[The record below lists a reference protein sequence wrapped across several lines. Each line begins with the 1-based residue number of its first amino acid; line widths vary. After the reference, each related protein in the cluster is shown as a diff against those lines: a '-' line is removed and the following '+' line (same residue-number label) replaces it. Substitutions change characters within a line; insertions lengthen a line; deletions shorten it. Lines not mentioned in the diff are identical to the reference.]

1 MDNIIECK
9 LDSTCK
15 EIYTGIW
22 QHDYGQILRITGVDL
37 PKAVEVQFSL
47 RDKGGDTLTRIGT
60 TVDGVTEVKV
70 PDSFLK
76 NENCTQNYLIYAWI
90 YVTDDAS
97 GNTEYQIILH
107 VKSRPKPEEPTEEP
121 LPEPNIF
128 HETVEAVNAAADR
141 AAASE
146 QNAKASATEA
156 SKYAASASESA
167 VAAEKTKEDA
177 LKEVGEKK
185 QEAIEAIQEQEEASV
200 GKIIDHTDNEI
211 QRIQNQAAGSKR
223 ELEQTI
229 ANAGYS
235 KEELNESIQTVGD
248 TKTALDKSTE
258 LAGTAKTELDTSTQK
273 AGEAKTALD
282 GSAKTAGEMQE
293 TLSATVKQ
301 AGALDTSLAE
311 EIETGTQLQKDL
323 VASGEKAVQD
333 IQAAGSEQLD
343 KMQAVAEEFTA
354 DREQITKNKEDIGS
368 LKEDTAVLQK
378 RQNVLVGSETGNPV
392 SCDDAFAAP
401 LCGLTVY
408 GKSTQDG
415 TPSPDNPVPIVS
427 AGDGGSVAVKVTG
440 KNRMPPNLKCQDFV
454 DCFVKKNTPITL
466 VFKGDLVSQGGDILF
481 FDENNNL
488 KWFGIDKGKA
498 EHHTQFPVD
507 LTKFQYLLSDMA
519 SENVCLTWNASSPDY
534 EPYREQLL
542 TLPTPNGLPGIPV
555 TSGGNYTDPTG
566 QQWICDEVDLER
578 GVKVQ
583 RVKTLVFS
591 DDSAFIREQTSN
603 GYRFNANTDDL
614 RSADTKT
621 ADSSAFC
628 SALKLGNPG
637 GTWRTTNIF
646 TIGAKLY
653 VRFENITTL
662 DELQQYLQQN
672 PMTIIAILATPIE
685 TPLTLAELAAYGP
698 DTVVQAS
705 DGAGIKLDYQ
715 QDVNLVVKNL
725 EDAIASMITT

>member
-235 KEELNESIQTVGD
+235 KEELDESIQTVGD

-293 TLSATVKQ
+293 TLNATVKQ
-301 AGALDTSLAE
+301 AGALDTSLGE
-311 EIETGTQLQKDL
+311 KIKTGTQLKTDL
-323 VASGEKAVQD
+323 VASGEKTVQD
-333 IQAAGSEQLD
+333 IQTAGSEQLD

-354 DREQITKNKEDIGS
+354 DREQITTNKEDIGS
-368 LKEDTAVLQK
+368 LKEDNTALQK

-392 SCDDAFAAP
+392 SCDDALAAP
-401 LCGLTVY
+401 LCGLHIY

-415 TPSPDNPVPIVS
+415 TPAPDSPVPIVS
-427 AGDGGSVAVKVTG
+427 AGDGGSVVVKVTG
-440 KNRMPPNLKCQDFV
+440 KNRMPPNLKYRDFV
-454 DCFVKKNTPITL
+454 ECFVEKNTPITL
-466 VFKGDLVSQGGDILF
+466 VFKGDLVSQGGNILF
-481 FDENNNL
+481 FDENNNQN
-488 KWFGIDKGKA
+488 WFGIDAGKA
-498 EHHTQFPVD
+498 EHHIKCPVD
-507 LTKFQYLLSDMA
+507 LTKFQYLLPDTA
-519 SENVCLTWNASSPDY
+519 SENVCLTWNASSPNY

-542 TLPTPNGLPGIPV
+542 TLPTPTGLPGSPV
-555 TSGGNYTDPTG
+555 TSGGNYTDPQG
-566 QQWICDEVDLER
+566 Q
-578 GVKVQ
+578 
-583 RVKTLVFS
+583 
-591 DDSAFIREQTSN
+591 
-603 GYRFNANTDDL
+603 
-614 RSADTKT
+614 
-621 ADSSAFC
+621 
-628 SALKLGNPG
+628 
-637 GTWRTTNIF
+637 
-646 TIGAKLY
+646 
-653 VRFENITTL
+653 
-662 DELQQYLQQN
+662 
-672 PMTIIAILATPIE
+672 
-685 TPLTLAELAAYGP
+685 
-698 DTVVQAS
+698 
-705 DGAGIKLDYQ
+705 
-715 QDVNLVVKNL
+715 
-725 EDAIASMITT
+725 